1 MNTCDIILAVIGIAA
16 FIPFVLIVL
25 GGSIMIATE
34 LIHDIKQM
42 WQAIGNTNTKNHTK

>member
-1 MNTCDIILAVIGIAA
+1 MNTCDIILAVIGLAA
-16 FIPFVLIVL
+16 FIPFVLIVI

-42 WQAIGNTNTKNHTK
+42 WQAMSNTNTKNHTK